1 MHEYTVEFRI
11 SGAELVP
18 DSVTQD
24 LGLEPSI
31 VREVGERRSEG
42 KGWAQALWGYNGL
55 SSDNEHSSDTETAW
69 TSLEDGLAFLL
80 DKLEPLRSQID
91 KYKEKY
97 DVVFWCGHF
106 QSSFDG
112 GPTLS
117 AKLLRRLGEFGVELY
132 IDNYFAESKL
142 TNEKLEQH

>member
-11 SGAELVP
+11 VGAELVP
-18 DSVTQD
+18 ASVTQD
-24 LGLEPSI
+24 LGLEPCT
-31 VREVGERRSEG
+31 VREAGERRYG
-42 KGWAQALWGYNGL
+42 GTVWGQGTWGYDGL
-55 SSDNEHSSDTETAW
+55 SDRTKSWA
-69 TSLEDGLAFLL
+69 SLEDGLHFLL

-97 DVVFWCGHF
+97 EALFWCGHF

-117 AKLLRRLGEFGVELY
+117 AKLMRRLGEFGVEVY
-132 IDNYFAESKL
+132 IDTHFFDESS
-142 TNEKLEQH
+142 